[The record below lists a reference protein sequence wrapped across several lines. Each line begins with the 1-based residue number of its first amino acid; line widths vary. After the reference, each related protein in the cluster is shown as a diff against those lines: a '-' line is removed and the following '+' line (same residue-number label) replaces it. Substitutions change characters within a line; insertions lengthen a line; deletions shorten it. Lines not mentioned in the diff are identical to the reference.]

1 MSLVVSQQQTEGLPA
16 VVPTAPESDSDSG
29 MGSPEE
35 EIVLEAANKRVE
47 LPDSEDDED
56 ITVHRKPHRNAI
68 RDSESEEEEAAGDN
82 GVNMAEALVL
92 SASSGEE
99 METEK
104 AEKKG
109 DRKEKGAQ
117 KSKRI
122 IRAPIDSEDSE
133 PEQEKGGEMEEE
145 QKKEVRKETKSMK
158 EHKKREKSRRHRE
171 KKEKGS
177 KAVEKLKKKEFSEIN
192 ENAPLPRGLNDSGCL
207 LGDTDLFDTG
217 LDDDEE
223 EESLEAIRAA
233 VKQKMKKQKD
243 PLLGDEEEEDDD
255 EMEKPQR
262 VERKAARASR
272 DAMKQL
278 HSESQ
283 RLVRES
289 TLGLPYHIP
298 EPKTIDQFFKKR
310 ARPEGPAMRLLK
322 STKFSARMLETPS
335 APPPPPII
343 APSEQPPT
351 EQDSPPSLDMS
362 STQIQSIPLPAATS
376 SQLQESLSP
385 AREAAASLDQDSG
398 PMLYLSESLQESE
411 GTDAQRR
418 ASDSGEACTA
428 EQSQNAVMS
437 DAPRRESGAVVE
449 PLNARCADSA
459 VKEPSVQQ
467 PTKPKKDKFAL
478 LKKFGLNP
486 PPVAKLCADEGAFVE
501 LEPPQLNSGVEALKE
516 RYFRHSKKHVRPQG
530 ERTMQ
535 LTIVRKDSAPS
546 GQEELHTES
555 LTVTV
560 KEGAEELPTTK
571 PGEKLLTLKQRLQL
585 AMAQRRQ
592 EDRERKAE
600 LNRLDNEDCG
610 EDEEEEEEEDM
621 TDESEAEEN
630 VDDLLG
636 GDDGEE
642 EEKEHEDEEG
652 SVTRSIRSP
661 SPVALNGPSPV
672 PDMMNR
678 DCTLLLFPGNSCSR
692 TGDGL
697 RQSGPFGQNSC
708 SNKMEDEDSLSLVK
722 DNSNNSSFEL
732 AGSMITS
739 YQPISYQRSAGK
751 SISNSSIFRSPP
763 RCSFRPSFLGSAS
776 RSSGKLSE
784 PSLSLPVEDSQD
796 LYAPPSPGAD
806 SGPHSRAASGPGGDS
821 QGRFSLEEDPHSQLL
836 DADGF
841 LNVGPRP
848 GAPRSHKRQLIL
860 DSLDENAM
868 DANMGELMGMCSGVF
883 GSSRAEGLGATQE
896 GELLGMCSGAFPP
909 TQAGEDR
916 RARDHDEESDNTMDQ
931 LLGLCSGKFPSQ
943 GSARMASPAQD
954 SNKKPDEG
962 EEEEDEDEDC
972 EFRLLSDVESHSEQE
987 DDDDGLAEKEEDGD
1001 GEEADEDAGNDDVE
1015 EEEMQAVF
1023 APRRVKKKKKM
1034 HMADYLEAEAELSGS
1049 DMDSDDEDG
1058 DGGSEYE
1065 EEELLEDLPSD
1076 EELQDQVNKIHMKQ
1090 IMDDDKRQLRIYQER
1105 YLADGD
1111 LHSDAPGR
1119 ARQFR
1124 WKNMDDGFNMDRT
1137 GAEGEEGEDDEDEV
1151 DPAELQRRK
1160 DRLEKEQWLREQSEQ
1175 KAKKGEDLD
1184 ADDEKVGEQE
1194 DSQFMKLAKKVTA
1207 KTLQR
1212 KEPSTASQPTKQT
1225 TSALNPFQRLS
1236 QPSQV
1241 KRGSLLSQPQSV
1253 LQKLACISDGNPLA
1267 PRNSRGFLFQTVS
1280 PEKDKSTS
1288 NAANK
1293 QVTKKRGPVEA
1304 VTPTAKRPCRENRPA
1319 AQTKAPQRSIFS
1331 FLDH

>member
-1 MSLVVSQQQTEGLPA
+1 MLGLTVNGPLGGCPDDTRDKTSLS
-16 VVPTAPESDSDSG
+16 
-29 MGSPEE
+29 
-35 EIVLEAANKRVE
+35 
-47 LPDSEDDED
+47 
-56 ITVHRKPHRNAI
+56 
-68 RDSESEEEEAAGDN
+68 
-82 GVNMAEALVL
+82 VNMAEALVL
-92 SASSGEE
+92 SAFSGEE
-99 METEK
+99 MDTEK

-145 QKKEVRKETKSMK
+145 QKKEVRKEAKSMK
-158 EHKKREKSRRHRE
+158 EHKKREKSQRHRE

-177 KAVEKLKKKEFSEIN
+177 KAVEKVKKKKERFSEIN

-243 PLLGDEEEEDDD
+243 PLLGDGEEEDEY

-335 APPPPPII
+335 APPPPPPPPPII
-343 APSEQPPT
+343 APS
-351 EQDSPPSLDMS
+351 EQDSPPSLDTS
-362 STQIQSIPLPAATS
+362 STQIQSIPHPAATS
-376 SQLQESLSP
+376 SPQQESLSP
-385 AREAAASLDQDSG
+385 AREAAASLDPDQDSG
-398 PMLYLSESLQESE
+398 PMLYLSENLQESE

-418 ASDSGEACTA
+418 ASGSGEACPA

-437 DAPRRESGAVVE
+437 DAPQRESGAVVE
-449 PLNARCADSA
+449 PFNAHCADSA
-459 VKEPSVQQ
+459 VKEPSVRQ
-467 PTKPKKDKFAL
+467 PTKPKKDTFAL
-478 LKKFGLNP
+478 LKKLGLNP
-486 PPVAKLCADEGAFVE
+486 PPVAKLCADEGAFVQ

-555 LTVTV
+555 LSVTV
-560 KEGAEELPTTK
+560 KEGAEEPPTTK

-600 LNRLDNEDCG
+600 LNRLDNEEFG
-610 EDEEEEEEEDM
+610 EDEEEEEEEEEDM

-630 VDDLLG
+630 VNDLLG

-642 EEKEHEDEEG
+642 GEKEHEDEEG
-652 SVTRSIRSP
+652 SVTRSIRSL

-678 DCTLLLFPGNSCSR
+678 DGTLLLFPGNSCSR

-697 RQSGPFGQNSC
+697 RRSGPFGQNSC

-751 SISNSSIFRSPP
+751 SISNCSIFRSPS

-806 SGPHSRAASGPGGDS
+806 SGPHGRAASGPGGDS
-821 QGRFSLEEDPHSQLL
+821 QGRFSLEEDTHSQLL

-883 GSSRAEGLGATQE
+883 AMADSGSCRAEGLGATQQ

-943 GSARMASPAQD
+943 GSARTASPAQD
-954 SNKKPDEG
+954 SKKKPDG
-962 EEEEDEDEDC
+962 EEEEEEEEEEEDC

-987 DDDDGLAEKEEDGD
+987 EEDDDGGVEKEEED
-1001 GEEADEDAGNDDVE
+1001 GEEADEDAGEDDDVE

-1023 APRRVKKKKKM
+1023 APLRVKKKKKM

-1151 DPAELQRRK
+1151 DPAEIQRRK
-1160 DRLEKEQWLREQSEQ
+1160 DWLEKEQWLREQSEQ

-1184 ADDEKVGEQE
+1184 ADDEKIGEQE

-1212 KEPSTASQPTKQT
+1212 KESSAASQPTKKT

-1293 QVTKKRGPVEA
+1293 QVTKKRRPVEA

>member
-1 MSLVVSQQQTEGLPA
+1 
-16 VVPTAPESDSDSG
+16 

-104 AEKKG
+104 AE
-109 DRKEKGAQ
+109 EKGAQ

-122 IRAPIDSEDSE
+122 IRAPIDSEDSDA
-133 PEQEKGGEMEEE
+133 EQEKGGEMEEE
-145 QKKEVRKETKSMK
+145 QKKEVRKEAKSMK
-158 EHKKREKSRRHRE
+158 EHKKREKSQRHRE
-171 KKEKGS
+171 KKEKCS
-177 KAVEKLKKKEFSEIN
+177 KAVEKLKKKERFTEIN

-243 PLLGDEEEEDDD
+243 PLLGDEEEED

-289 TLGLPYHIP
+289 SLGLPYHIP

-322 STKFSARMLETPS
+322 STKYSARISSPS
-335 APPPPPII
+335 LILPPPRPRSRR
-343 APSEQPPT
+343 ASASQRGSSEPRPR
-351 EQDSPPSLDMS
+351 PG
-362 STQIQSIPLPAATS
+362 
-376 SQLQESLSP
+376 
-385 AREAAASLDQDSG
+385 SG

-418 ASDSGEACTA
+418 ASDSGEACPA

-437 DAPRRESGAVVE
+437 DAPQRESGAVVE
-449 PLNARCADSA
+449 PLNAQCADST

-486 PPVAKLCADEGAFVE
+486 PPVAKLCADEGAFVQ

-516 RYFRHSKKHVRPQG
+516 RFFRHSKKHVQPQG

-560 KEGAEELPTTK
+560 KEGAEEPPTTK

-592 EDRERKAE
+592 EDRERK
-600 LNRLDNEDCG
+600 
-610 EDEEEEEEEDM
+610 
-621 TDESEAEEN
+621 N

-652 SVTRSIRSP
+652 SVTRSIRSL

-692 TGDGL
+692 TGDGI
-697 RQSGPFGQNSC
+697 RRSGPFGQNSC

-751 SISNSSIFRSPP
+751 SISNSSIFRSPS
-763 RCSFRPSFLGSAS
+763 RCPFRPSFLGSAS

-806 SGPHSRAASGPGGDS
+806 SGPHGRAASGPGGDS
-821 QGRFSLEEDPHSQLL
+821 QGRFSLEEDTHSQLL

-868 DANMGELMGMCSGVF
+868 DANMGELMNMCSGVF
-883 GSSRAEGLGATQE
+883 ATADSGSSRAEGLGATQE

-916 RARDHDEESDNTMDQ
+916 GGRDHDEESDDTMDQ

-943 GSARMASPAQD
+943 GSARTASPAQD
-954 SNKKPDEG
+954 RYN
-962 EEEEDEDEDC
+962 
-972 EFRLLSDVESHSEQE
+972 VESHSEQE
-987 DDDDGLAEKEEDGD
+987 EDDDGGAAKEEED
-1001 GEEADEDAGNDDVE
+1001 GEEADEDADDDDVE

-1023 APRRVKKKKKM
+1023 APHRVKKKMKM

-1111 LHSDAPGR
+1111 LHSDGPGR

-1124 WKNMDDGFNMDRT
+1124 WKNMDD
-1137 GAEGEEGEDDEDEV
+1137 AEI
-1151 DPAELQRRK
+1151 QRRK

-1184 ADDEKVGEQE
+1184 ADEEKIGEQE

-1212 KEPSTASQPTKQT
+1212 KEPSAASQPTKKTT

-1267 PRNSRGFLFQTVS
+1267 PRNSRGFLFQTLS

>member
-35 EIVLEAANKRVE
+35 EMVLEAANKRVE

-145 QKKEVRKETKSMK
+145 QKKE
-158 EHKKREKSRRHRE
+158 
-171 KKEKGS
+171 KKER
-177 KAVEKLKKKEFSEIN
+177 FSEIN

-233 VKQKMKKQKD
+233 VKQKMKKRKD
-243 PLLGDEEEEDDD
+243 PLLGDEEEEADED

-343 APSEQPPT
+343 ASSEQPPT

-362 STQIQSIPLPAATS
+362 STQIQSIPHPAATS

-418 ASDSGEACTA
+418 ASDSGEACPA

-437 DAPRRESGAVVE
+437 DAPQRESGAVVG

-486 PPVAKLCADEGAFVE
+486 PPVAKLCADEGAFVQ

-592 EDRERKAE
+592 EDRERK
-600 LNRLDNEDCG
+600 
-610 EDEEEEEEEDM
+610 
-621 TDESEAEEN
+621 N

-652 SVTRSIRSP
+652 SVTRSIRSL

-722 DNSNNSSFEL
+722 DNSNHSSFEL

-751 SISNSSIFRSPP
+751 SISNSSMFRSPP

-896 GELLGMCSGAFPP
+896 GELLGMCSGVFPP

-962 EEEEDEDEDC
+962 EEDEDEDC

-987 DDDDGLAEKEEDGD
+987 EDDDDGLAEKEEDG
-1001 GEEADEDAGNDDVE
+1001 EEADEDAGADDVE

-1023 APRRVKKKKKM
+1023 APHRVKKKKKM

-1207 KTLQR
+1207 KTLRR
-1212 KEPSTASQPTKQT
+1212 KEPSAASQPTKQT

-1241 KRGSLLSQPQSV
+1241 KRGSLLSQPPSV

-1288 NAANK
+1288 NK